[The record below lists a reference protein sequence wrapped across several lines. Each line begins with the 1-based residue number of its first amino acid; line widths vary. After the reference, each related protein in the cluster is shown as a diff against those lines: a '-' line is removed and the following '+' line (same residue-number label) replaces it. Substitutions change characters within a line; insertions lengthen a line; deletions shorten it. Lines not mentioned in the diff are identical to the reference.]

1 MLTVDFLLWEQF
13 FLWESDEQFRRRLC
27 QVVLRIGVW
36 PGGLLW
42 EVLSILTCG
51 GLGLD
56 SQVGGTDM
64 FHGVG

>member
-1 MLTVDFLLWEQF
+1 M
-13 FLWESDEQFRRRLC
+13 
-27 QVVLRIGVW
+27 VLRIGVW